1 MGKKELLKV
10 FVTENQKTFRLIK
23 EENTLRMTA
32 SKTEKY
38 SKDALRKKRPY
49 LEFFWSVFSRI
60 LTEYR
65 NLLCKSGYSVQ
76 M

>member
-1 MGKKELLKV
+1 MGKKKLLKV

-49 LEFFWSVFSRI
+49 LEFFWSAFSRI

-65 NLLCKSGYSVQ
+65 NLLCKSRYSVQ